1 MQLVWYNPS
10 GIYFFKFSN
19 RNTRTMC
26 EICSKSMTGVYM
38 RATLA
43 LNGLINSVNF
53 WITNEL
59 VHIWWHKFWHWLIY
73 RFIITYIPV
82 SLSVITYV
90 WLTYHFSHILHNF
103 WFMDW
108 LTIWLTNLIIES
120 KLVVSFVSFNS
131 FRRVFRTLPT
141 SRIERFAKIVN
152 GWKPL
157 TIFAKRSVLDVWHG
171 CNHAFEFTNWLI
183 GQYADILFICYNFS
197 WMPERALR

>member
-1 MQLVWYNPS
+1 MNWFPYDDINF
-10 GIYFFKFSN
+10 GIDWFIDLY
-19 RNTRTMC
+19 
-26 EICSKSMTGVYM
+26 
-38 RATLA
+38 L
-43 LNGLINSVNF
+43 
-53 WITNEL
+53 
-59 VHIWWHKFWHWLIY
+59 HIFQFLYLLLRMYHS
-73 RFIITYIPV
+73 FII
-82 SLSVITYV
+82 
-90 WLTYHFSHILHNF
+90 FHIFFIIF
-103 WFMDW
+103 WFMNW

-157 TIFAKRSVLDVWHG
+157 TIFAKRSILDVWHG
-171 CNHAFEFTNWLI
+171 CKYAFEFTNWLI

>member
-1 MQLVWYNPS
+1 MTLIDLS
-10 GIYFFKFSN
+10 IYIYIYSSFSICYYVCM
-19 RNTRTMC
+19 TR
-26 EICSKSMTGVYM
+26 
-38 RATLA
+38 
-43 LNGLINSVNF
+43 
-53 WITNEL
+53 
-59 VHIWWHKFWHWLIY
+59 
-73 RFIITYIPV
+73 
-82 SLSVITYV
+82 
-90 WLTYHFSHILHNF
+90 LTYHFSHILHNF

-157 TIFAKRSVLDVWHG
+157 TIFAKRSILDVWHG
-171 CNHAFEFTNWLI
+171 CKYAFEFTNWLI